1 MVEIQLANKKQEVD
15 TQQQVV
21 DNNPK
26 KEVKELY
33 DTIIVGAG
41 SAGYTAA
48 IYSARYNLK
57 TLILGEELGGQMNID
72 CEVENYPG
80 FKKIKGSELMQKF
93 ENHAKDLGVQI
104 EMDKVEN
111 IEKINNEKFK
121 ITTMFSIYY
130 SKNIILALGTK
141 RRKLSIPGEKEF
153 LGRGVSYCA
162 TCDGNFYKDKTV
174 AVIGGGDAAFSSAFI
189 MLKHAKKVYII
200 HRRDEFRAKP
210 GIVNDMKLNTK
221 VEFVMNANVK
231 EILGENNVTKII
243 TDSKDMSE
251 IKLDGVFI
259 DVGVIPNTE
268 LAKKVGVELDEENYI
283 KVTPKQETNV
293 SGIYAVGDVTNGSSG
308 VKQMIVAAAEGAIAA
323 TSAFSQTRVCKNEL
337 KDGDCND

>member
-1 MVEIQLANKKQEVD
+1 
-15 TQQQVV
+15 
-21 DNNPK
+21 
-26 KEVKELY
+26 
-33 DTIIVGAG
+33 
-41 SAGYTAA
+41 
-48 IYSARYNLK
+48 
-57 TLILGEELGGQMNID
+57 
-72 CEVENYPG
+72 
-80 FKKIKGSELMQKF
+80 MQKF

-210 GIVNDMKLNTK
+210 GVVDSMKENPNVK
-221 VEFVMNANVK
+221 FIMNANVK
-231 EILGENNVTKII
+231 EIIGDNKVTKIK
-243 TDSKDMSE
+243 TDNPNRSE
-251 IKLDGVFI
+251 IELDGVFI
-259 DVGVIPNTE
+259 DVGINPNTE
-268 LAKKVGVELDEENYI
+268 LAEKIGVELDQKNYI
-283 KVTPKQETNV
+283 KVTPKQETNIL
-293 SGIYAVGDVTNGSSG
+293 GIYAAGDATNESANI
-308 VKQMIVAAAEGAIAA
+308 KQLIVAAAEGAIAA
-323 TSAFSQTRVCKNEL
+323 NFAFINTRECTHKLEGGNC
-337 KDGDCND
+337 DD